1 MPKAGSVG
9 GTRGKLVL
17 EDVGSVMTGKDSVDR
32 KLVVVGDG
40 NCGKTCLLVTYCS
53 DSFPDVYVPTVFE
66 TYSTFVECNQQRV
79 RLSLWDTAGEED
91 YDRLRPL
98 SYGQANVVVMCF
110 TLDNPDSL
118 SNVEYKW
125 EPEIRHYLP
134 KVPIVLVGNKRDVRD
149 DYRPPLVLPRNY
161 KPPVTAAEGRA
172 VASRIRAAA
181 YVECSALKRIGV
193 KEVFDAAIKASL
205 QQQTGRKK
213 QRRCS
218 ML

>member
-1 MPKAGSVG
+1 M
-9 GTRGKLVL
+9 
-17 EDVGSVMTGKDSVDR
+17 MTGKDGAPIDR

-66 TYSTFVECNQQRV
+66 TYSKFVESNHQRV

-98 SYGQANVVVMCF
+98 SYGQANVVLMCF
-110 TLDNPDSL
+110 TIDNPDSL
-118 SNVEYKW
+118 TNVEFKW

-134 KVPIVLVGNKRDVRD
+134 KVPIVLVGNKKDIRD

-161 KPPVTAAEGRA
+161 KPPVTSSEARA

-181 YVECSALKRIGV
+181 YVECSALKKIGV
-193 KEVFDAAIKASL
+193 REVFDAAIKASL
-205 QQQTGRKK
+205 QQQPGGKK
-213 QRRCS
+213 QRRCCV
-218 ML
+218 L

>member
-1 MPKAGSVG
+1 
-9 GTRGKLVL
+9 
-17 EDVGSVMTGKDSVDR
+17 MTGKDAAAIDR

-66 TYSTFVECNQQRV
+66 TYSTFVECNQQR
-79 RLSLWDTAGEED
+79 
-91 YDRLRPL
+91 
-98 SYGQANVVVMCF
+98 ANVVVMCF

-134 KVPIVLVGNKRDVRD
+134 KVPIVLVGNKRDIRD

-161 KPPVTAAEGRA
+161 KPPVTSSEGRA

-205 QQQTGRKK
+205 QQQPGRKK
-213 QRRCS
+213 KRRCC

>member
-1 MPKAGSVG
+1 
-9 GTRGKLVL
+9 
-17 EDVGSVMTGKDSVDR
+17 MTGKDSVDR

-98 SYGQANVVVMCF
+98 SYGQANVVLMCF

-134 KVPIVLVGNKRDVRD
+134 KDVRD

-205 QQQTGRKK
+205 QQQTLLRGMFIGDATASVHDGGVCR
-213 QRRCS
+213 
-218 ML
+218 